1 MDTRSKAVNRR
12 SRGGCEI
19 TAVALVCAVLAGCA
33 SDPAPTVRCRGPW
46 IALPLEP
53 AAGTPQGTTRES
65 RLEGTEALPGSAL
78 RNAAATQ
85 VPAAPGRYP
94 ATQVPAAPGRYPATQ
109 VRPGNA
115 VRSTEPQVPGRISY
129 LNNPAAPQVPGR
141 GTAASRVLHG
151 D

>member
-94 ATQVPAAPGRYPATQ
+94 ATQV
-109 VRPGNA
+109 RPGNA